1 MPSIPPDSVDLI
13 VHARWVLGMQDSH
26 ALLDGHCV
34 AIKDDRIVD
43 VLPSDE
49 AATLYTASVEISLAE
64 HLLMPGM
71 INAHGHAAMSLLR
84 GVADDLPLK
93 PWLEDHIW
101 PLEGRWMGPEFVYH
115 GTQLAI
121 AEMLLSGTTCF
132 ADMYFFPNEAA
143 RAASEIGMRAQLAC
157 PVVDFPTAWAQDSEE
172 YISKATALNDQYR
185 HHPLISVAFGPHA
198 PYTVSDEPL
207 LKIATFAEELD
218 IPIHMHVHECA
229 QEVSDALAVSGKRP
243 MQRLAELGLIS
254 PRLLCVHGT
263 QLNDADIDLLS
274 DNGAS
279 VVHCPESNLKLASG
293 FCPVARLQAA
303 GVNVALGTDGAA
315 SNNDLDMFSEMRT
328 AALLAKA
335 VAGNASALPALQALR
350 MATINGAKA
359 LGLDSQIG
367 SLETGKCADMI
378 AVRLD
383 SLNAIPLY
391 NPVSQLVYST
401 HAQQVSHVWIGGK
414 LLVDSGVLTSID
426 IDVLRS
432 NVHAWQQRIQTTP
445 VSECQPQ
452 FKEAHEASE

>member
-1 MPSIPPDSVDLI
+1 MPSISTESVDLI
-13 VHARWVLGMQDSH
+13 VHARWVLGAQDSH
-26 ALLDGHCV
+26 ALLDEHCIV
-34 AIKDDRIVD
+34 VKGDRIVD

-49 AATLYTASVEISLAE
+49 AAKLYNAGSEISLAE
-64 HLLMPGM
+64 HVLMPGM
-71 INAHGHAAMSLLR
+71 VNAHGHAAMSLLR
-84 GVADDLPLK
+84 GAADDLPLK
-93 PWLEDHIW
+93 SWLEDYIW
-101 PLEGRWMGPEFVYH
+101 PLEGRWIAEEFVYH

-132 ADMYFFPNEAA
+132 ADMYFFPDAAA
-143 RAASEIGMRAQLAC
+143 RAASEIGMRAQMAC
-157 PVVDFPTAWAQDSEE
+157 PVIDFPTAWAQDSEE

-185 HHPLISVAFGPHA
+185 HHPLISMAFGPHA
-198 PYTVSDEPL
+198 PYTVSDAPL

-218 IPIHMHVHECA
+218 ITIHMHVHESA
-229 QEVSDALAVSGKRP
+229 QEVSDALAATGKRP

-263 QLNDADIDLLS
+263 QLNDADIALLR

-293 FCPVARLQAA
+293 FCPVAQLQAA
-303 GVNVALGTDGAA
+303 GINVALGTDGAA
-315 SNNDLDMFSEMRT
+315 SNNDLDMFGEMRT

-335 VAGNASALPALQALR
+335 VAEDAGALPALQALR

-367 SLETGKCADMI
+367 SLEVGKCADMV

-391 NPVSQLVYST
+391 NPLSQLVYST
-401 HAQQVSHVWIGGK
+401 HSHQVSHVWVAGK
-414 LLVDSGVLTSID
+414 LLVDGGVLTNIN
-426 IDVLRS
+426 VEALRS
-432 NVHAWQQRIQTTP
+432 NVQTWQQRIQNDTR
-445 VSECQPQ
+445 S
-452 FKEAHEASE
+452 

>member
-1 MPSIPPDSVDLI
+1 MPSISTESVDLI
-13 VHARWVLGMQDSH
+13 VHARWVLGAQDSH
-26 ALLDGHCV
+26 ALLEEHCV
-34 AIKDDRIVD
+34 VIKGDRIID
-43 VLPSDE
+43 VMPSDE
-49 AATLYTASVEISLAE
+49 AAKLYNAASEISIAE
-64 HLLMPGM
+64 HVLMPGM
-71 INAHGHAAMSLLR
+71 VNAHGHAAMSLLR
-84 GVADDLPLK
+84 GAADDLPLK
-93 PWLEDHIW
+93 SWLEDYIW
-101 PLEGRWMGPEFVYH
+101 PLEGRWVAAEFVYH

-132 ADMYFFPNEAA
+132 ADMYFFPDESA
-143 RAASEIGMRAQLAC
+143 RAASEIGMRAQMAC
-157 PVVDFPTAWAQDSEE
+157 PVIDFPTAWAQDSEE

-198 PYTVSDEPL
+198 PYTVSDAPL

-218 IPIHMHVHECA
+218 IPIHIHVHETA
-229 QEVSDALAVSGKRP
+229 QEVSDALASSGKRP

-263 QLNDADIDLLS
+263 QLNKADIALLS

-293 FCPVARLQAA
+293 FCPVAQLQAA

-335 VAGNASALPALQALR
+335 VAGDTSALPALQALR

-367 SLETGKCADMI
+367 SLEAGKCADMI
-378 AVRLD
+378 AVRMN
-383 SLNAIPLY
+383 SLNSLPLY
-391 NPVSQLVYST
+391 NPLSQLVYST
-401 HAQQVSHVWIGGK
+401 ASHQVSHVWVGAK
-414 LLVDSGVLTSID
+414 LLVDAGTLTT
-426 IDVLRS
+426 IDVDALRS
-432 NVHAWQQRIQTTP
+432 NVQTWQQRIQKDTR
-445 VSECQPQ
+445 S
-452 FKEAHEASE
+452 